1 MVEQTLIFLCLNSIY
16 NSNLE
21 SREVLLPKK
30 KKKRKRKK
38 GGDTVLHCALRRESS
53 TLMFN
58 FRKMFCLVII
68 FNFCSP
74 IMKKLLITS

>member
-21 SREVLLPKK
+21 SREILLPKK
-30 KKKRKRKK
+30 KKKKKEKKKKKKK

-53 TLMFN
+53 TGIKN
-58 FRKMFCLVII
+58 IV
-68 FNFCSP
+68 SP
-74 IMKKLLITS
+74 KF